1 MWMPCATGSPYNSV
15 RYLETRVVTV
25 FEVNAVKVN
34 FVEIKVSM
42 RTMC

>member
-15 RYLETRVVTV
+15 RYLGARVVTN
-25 FEVNAVKVN
+25 FEVNALKVN
-34 FVEIKVSM
+34 FVKIKVSI